1 MDVSFDLIL
10 EPLRE
15 HFEVAFELFVGFL
28 AGCAE
33 LVLGCVDGLSA
44 ISLWGGV
51 DWAERARLPGRAGER
66 RGESVSVKM
75 SMAIA
80 ERVKSESEDS
90 RIDASSVKTESER
103 EESSLPFRIRPFLKK
118 QFVLNAVKESFI
130 GGIFNEP
137 LVAG

>member
-1 MDVSFDLIL
+1 M
-10 EPLRE
+10 
-15 HFEVAFELFVGFL
+15 
-28 AGCAE
+28 
-33 LVLGCVDGLSA
+33 
-44 ISLWGGV
+44 

-118 QFVLNAVKESFI
+118 QICPHL
-130 GGIFNEP
+130 P
-137 LVAG
+137 